1 MTAQPWGLL
10 HLDSEIFKV
19 IIHLESA
26 ITNKHIIMH
35 QSNYNQIWYKD
46 VLRIPKLILITCK
59 KNISCSKL
67 LLLQSLNYLGWNI
80 LLTRVVYLMI
90 DTYNY
95 FIILRFVHS
104 ISPFN
109 VGDHSFS
116 TYAKFSKKVTFAT
129 PWYAHVRYF
138 YENFAYVLN

>member
-1 MTAQPWGLL
+1 MQ
-10 HLDSEIFKV
+10 
-19 IIHLESA
+19 
-26 ITNKHIIMH
+26 
-35 QSNYNQIWYKD
+35 
-46 VLRIPKLILITCK
+46 

-95 FIILRFVHS
+95 FVILRFVHS

-116 TYAKFSKKVTFAT
+116 TYARFSKKVTFAT

-138 YENFAYVLN
+138 YENFTYVLN